1 MGMQLTTNMRK
12 KNHLNFRR
20 WLVDNWQLF
29 SEPEV
34 IMRVITE
41 TNELGTHYEF
51 ICYYED
57 KRVALLGN
65 TLDTLLNSYAVKML
79 ACLVC

>member
-1 MGMQLTTNMRK
+1 
-12 KNHLNFRR
+12 
-20 WLVDNWQLF
+20 
-29 SEPEV
+29 
-34 IMRVITE
+34 MRVITE